1 MNWKMILR
9 LMSSM
14 PMPTSPRLMMA
25 LTRPV
30 IGLVSGIVLGA
41 FAVIATRLTRPSRA
55 VAAEGT
61 VGVA

>member
-1 MNWKMILR
+1 
-9 LMSSM
+9 
-14 PMPTSPRLMMA
+14 MA